1 MFQEKTQLKGTRAD
15 FQWNQFRG
23 TYSKI
28 SHTWHAFQCPQAK
41 QTNVWPSL
49 NLLRGSAS
57 VRAWMRKKTSL
68 TGKCLTETSFAS
80 WLGLASGLA
89 FDIIWYVAWK
99 RGTGY
104 SRSPKQGCLA
114 LLNMYPR
121 LQSSHPGSVFEA
133 QNPVIQT
140 LNTTLQ
146 TAESPCPCPFLHVP
160 FRTKESKGAKFC
172 TQEPN
177 SDLRGPGA
185 NSLDS
190 LFRQSFNQGC
200 NTCKA

>member
-1 MFQEKTQLKGTRAD
+1 
-15 FQWNQFRG
+15 
-23 TYSKI
+23 
-28 SHTWHAFQCPQAK
+28 
-41 QTNVWPSL
+41 
-49 NLLRGSAS
+49 
-57 VRAWMRKKTSL
+57 MRKKTSL
-68 TGKCLTETSFAS
+68 TGKFFDRNFVCK
-80 WLGLASGLA
+80 LARPSLRAGFRYLY
-89 FDIIWYVAWK
+89 DMWHGKGVLD
-99 RGTGY
+99 T
-104 SRSPKQGCLA
+104 SRSPKQGCLD

-146 TAESPCPCPFLHVP
+146 TAESPCPSPFLHVP